1 MPYAVFIPFKK
12 IAVVKGIANQTTI
25 SKEDIAPLVEEPKL
39 SDIEIIREHNIDKR
53 KKLFEE
59 LKISQMK
66 AGISNDLKYS
76 KSPHSVPDCPKK
88 SLHCVKLHCVRLL
101 L

>member
-39 SDIEIIREHNIDKR
+39 SDIEIIREHNIDER

-66 AGISNDLKYS
+66 AGISNDLKY
-76 KSPHSVPDCPKK
+76 VVFLILFYCYDCIN
-88 SLHCVKLHCVRLL
+88 VINFI
-101 L
+101 